1 MKVSEPDHLQEKIER
16 LQEEV
21 RFLNSKVSSQSKLEE
36 QLQRAQKTKALASL
50 AGGIAHD
57 FNNILQ
63 AILGYTQLA
72 LMHKDRQEPD
82 YQTFCEIEAIVKKG
96 GELTE
101 QFLRIGRKMRP
112 KNVPLNLNNSIA
124 ETKKLLRRTIPK
136 MIDIDLKLADNLMLI
151 DADKGQ
157 IEQILMNLSI
167 NARDAMPG
175 KGKLTLTTKN
185 ILDNQEISK
194 KHQSDPSGKYICLS
208 VADTGCGMSSEMLQ
222 RIFEPFYTQKKDGNG
237 NGLGLSMVNAI
248 VKNHGGFIDCSS
260 RLGKGTVFR
269 IYFPAVKRAP
279 VVAEPSQ
286 EETRTNS
293 RGQETILMVD
303 DETDILNI
311 GKEVLEKFGYKVITA
326 HNGEEAVQKYTH
338 HRVDSVILDVGMP
351 GMGGINCLKK
361 LMSIDRQVKVL
372 IISGYGESDGI
383 EEALSL
389 GAKAFLNK
397 PYRINNLLE
406 TVRIVLDEKDLCL
419 RAVMD

>member
-1 MKVSEPDHLQEKIER
+1 MTK
-16 LQEEV
+16 EV
-21 RFLNSKVSSQSKLEE
+21 
-36 QLQRAQKTKALASL
+36 
-50 AGGIAHD
+50 
-57 FNNILQ
+57 
-63 AILGYTQLA
+63 
-72 LMHKDRQEPD
+72 KD
-82 YQTFCEIEAIVKKG
+82 
-96 GELTE
+96 
-101 QFLRIGRKMRP
+101 
-112 KNVPLNLNNSIA
+112 
-124 ETKKLLRRTIPK
+124 
-136 MIDIDLKLADNLMLI
+136 
-151 DADKGQ
+151 
-157 IEQILMNLSI
+157 
-167 NARDAMPG
+167 
-175 KGKLTLTTKN
+175 
-185 ILDNQEISK
+185 
-194 KHQSDPSGKYICLS
+194 
-208 VADTGCGMSSEMLQ
+208 